1 MKMKTSN
8 LLMLLCTLSLAAPIA
23 FCQSDPLQ
31 GTPTGLPAAPKL
43 PVLTGKITEIKDD
56 GLTIK
61 STQGDSATV
70 KVSAETR
77 FRRDQKDAHL
87 ADFKIGDT
95 VTILGEQDANST
107 WTARLVATAP
117 DTSKGDRGGPFG
129 GPPPNPQ
136 NMGKT
141 FIVGE
146 LKKIEDTKLTI
157 RRPDGVDQ
165 TAQVDANTKF
175 LDARGG
181 TIKLTDFKPGDHISG
196 MGDAKDGV
204 VVLTE
209 CRKAP
214 DLSAPPP
221 PPPLPAPPSS

>member
-1 MKMKTSN
+1 
-8 LLMLLCTLSLAAPIA
+8 
-23 FCQSDPLQ
+23 
-31 GTPTGLPAAPKL
+31 LPSAPKL
-43 PVLTGKITEIKDD
+43 PALGGKIAEIKDD

-61 STQGDSATV
+61 TTQGENATV

-95 VTILGEQDANST
+95 VMILGEQDANGT
-107 WTARLVATAP
+107 WTARLVVTGP
-117 DTSKGDRGGPFG
+117 DTSNGARGGLFG

-136 NMGKT
+136 DMGKT
-141 FIVGE
+141 FIIGE

-165 TAQVDANTKF
+165 TTQVDANTKF
-175 LDARGG
+175 LDARGE
-181 TIKLTDFKPGDHISG
+181 TIKLVDFKPGDHISG
-196 MGDAKDGV
+196 MGGVKDGV

-214 DLSAPPP
+214 DLGAPP

>member
-1 MKMKTSN
+1 
-8 LLMLLCTLSLAAPIA
+8 
-23 FCQSDPLQ
+23 
-31 GTPTGLPAAPKL
+31 LPSAPKL
-43 PVLTGKITEIKDD
+43 PALSGKIAEIKDD
-56 GLTIK
+56 GMTVK
-61 STQGDSATV
+61 TTQGESATV

-87 ADFKIGDT
+87 ADFKVGDT
-95 VTILGEQDANST
+95 VTILGERDGNGT

-117 DTSKGDRGGPFG
+117 DTSKADGGGPFA
-129 GPPPNPQ
+129 GPPPNPPD
-136 NMGKT
+136 MGKT
-141 FIVGE
+141 FIIGE

-165 TAQVDANTKF
+165 TAQVDANTK
-175 LDARGG
+175 LMDARGE
-181 TIKLTDFKPGDHISG
+181 TIKLADFKPGDRIAG
-196 MGDAKDGV
+196 MGGVKDGV

>member
-1 MKMKTSN
+1 MKMKSSK
-8 LLMLLCTLSLAAPIA
+8 LLMFIGTLLLAAPIA
-23 FCQSDPLQ
+23 FCQSDPVH
-31 GTPTGLPAAPKL
+31 GPPPGLPSAPKL
-43 PVLTGKITEIKDD
+43 PVLAGKIAEISDD

-61 STQGDSATV
+61 TTQGESATV

-87 ADFKIGDT
+87 ADFKAGDT
-95 VTILGEQDANST
+95 VTILGEQDANGT
-107 WTARLVATAP
+107 WTARLVATGP
-117 DTSKGDRGGPFG
+117 ETSNGDRGGPFG

-136 NMGKT
+136 DMGKT
-141 FIVGE
+141 FIIGE

-165 TAQVDANTKF
+165 TTQVDANTKF
-175 LDARGG
+175 MDARGE
-181 TIKLTDFKPGDHISG
+181 TIKLADFKPGDHISG
-196 MGDAKDGV
+196 MGGVKDGV

-209 CRKAP
+209 CRKGP

-221 PPPLPAPPSS
+221 PPPLSAPPSS

>member
-1 MKMKTSN
+1 MKMKSSN
-8 LLMLLCTLSLAAPIA
+8 LLIFICSLLLAAPIA
-23 FCQSDPLQ
+23 FCQSDPIQ
-31 GTPTGLPAAPKL
+31 GPPPGLPSAPKL
-43 PVLTGKITEIKDD
+43 PAVTGKITEISDD

-61 STQGDSATV
+61 TTQGDSATV

-77 FRRDQKDAHL
+77 FRRDPKEAHL

-95 VTILGEQDANST
+95 VTILGEQDANGT
-107 WTARLVATAP
+107 WTARLVATGP
-117 DTSKGDRGGPFG
+117 DTSKADRGGLFG
-129 GPPPNPQ
+129 GPPPDPQ
-136 NMGKT
+136 DMGKT

-146 LKKIEDTKLTI
+146 LKKIEDSKLTI

-165 TAQVDANTKF
+165 TTQVDANTKF
-175 LDARGG
+175 LDARGE
-181 TIKLTDFKPGDHISG
+181 TVKLADFKPGDHISG
-196 MGDAKDGV
+196 IGGVKDGV

>member
-1 MKMKTSN
+1 MRIRSRN
-8 LLMLLCTLSLAAPIA
+8 VLLLIGTLLVGTPLA
-23 FCQSDPLQ
+23 FCQSNPFQ
-31 GTPTGLPAAPKL
+31 GPPPGLPSAPKL
-43 PVLTGKITEIKDD
+43 PAVSGTITAIKDD
-56 GLTIK
+56 GLTMN
-61 STQGDSATV
+61 TPQGESVTV

-95 VTILGEQDANST
+95 VMILGEQDANGT
-107 WTARLVATAP
+107 WTARIVATGP
-117 DTSKGDRGGPFG
+117 DTSKGGGLFA
-129 GPPPNPQ
+129 GPPPNPEDS
-136 NMGKT
+136 GKT

-165 TAQVDANTKF
+165 TAQVDTNTKF

-221 PPPLPAPPSS
+221 PPPLPAPSSS

>member
-1 MKMKTSN
+1 MKMKSST
-8 LLMLLCTLSLAAPIA
+8 LLILICSLLLAAPIA
-23 FCQSDPLQ
+23 FCQSNPFQ
-31 GTPTGLPAAPKL
+31 GPPPGLPSAPKL
-43 PVLTGKITEIKDD
+43 PAVSGTITAIKDD
-56 GLTIK
+56 GLTMNTAQ
-61 STQGDSATV
+61 SESVSV

-77 FRRDQKDAHL
+77 FQRDQKDAHL

-95 VTILGEQDANST
+95 VMILGEQDANGT
-107 WTARLVATAP
+107 WTARLVATGP
-117 DTSKGDRGGPFG
+117 DTSKGGGLFA
-129 GPPPNPQ
+129 GPPPNAQ
-136 NMGKT
+136 DSGKT

-165 TAQVDANTKF
+165 MAQVDANTKF
-175 LDARGG
+175 INARGE
-181 TIKLTDFKPGDHISG
+181 TVKLADFKPGDHISG
-196 MGDAKDGV
+196 IGGVKDGV

>member
-1 MKMKTSN
+1 MNMKSSN
-8 LLMLLCTLSLAAPIA
+8 LLIFICSLLLAAPIA
-23 FCQSDPLQ
+23 FCQSDPFH
-31 GTPTGLPAAPKL
+31 GPPPGLPSAPKL
-43 PVLTGKITEIKDD
+43 PVLTGKIAEISDD

-61 STQGDSATV
+61 PTQGDNATV

-77 FRRDQKDAHL
+77 FQRDQKDAHL

-95 VTILGEQDANST
+95 VMILGEQDANGT
-107 WTARLVATAP
+107 WTARLVATGP
-117 DTSKGDRGGPFG
+117 DTSKGGGLFA
-129 GPPPNPQ
+129 GPPPNAQ
-136 NMGKT
+136 DSGKT

-165 TAQVDANTKF
+165 MVQVDANTKF
-175 LDARGG
+175 ISARGE
-181 TIKLTDFKPGDHISG
+181 TVKLADFKPGDHISG
-196 MGDAKDGV
+196 IGGVKDGV

>member
-1 MKMKTSN
+1 MKMKSSN
-8 LLMLLCTLSLAAPIA
+8 LLIFICSLLLAAPIA
-23 FCQSDPLQ
+23 FCQSNPFQ
-31 GTPTGLPAAPKL
+31 GPPPGLPSAPKL
-43 PVLTGKITEIKDD
+43 PAVSGTITAIKDD
-56 GLTIK
+56 GLTMNTAQ
-61 STQGDSATV
+61 SESVSV

-77 FRRDQKDAHL
+77 FRRDQKDARL

-95 VTILGEQDANST
+95 VTILGQQDANGT
-107 WTARLVATAP
+107 WTARLVATGP
-117 DTSKGDRGGPFG
+117 DTTSGLFA
-129 GPPPNPQ
+129 GPPPNAQ
-136 NMGKT
+136 DSGKT

-165 TAQVDANTKF
+165 MAQVDANTKF
-175 LDARGG
+175 INARGE
-181 TIKLTDFKPGDHISG
+181 TVKLADFKPGDHISG
-196 MGDAKDGV
+196 IGGVKDGV